1 MFNICHFGFV
11 IVSCSVG
18 NEGLDSVQPCL
29 GLDLIAT
36 SQGAGLVS
44 VLIQF
49 GLGRELVSV

>member
-36 SQGAGLVS
+36 SQGLGLVS